1 MLNDTK
7 TLIENLIRSNF
18 DIIDEFRFLDNDH
31 DPKLF
36 FEWCK
41 KWNSYTFSHNQRI
54 IIFNIDVDYYCEG
67 QTIGNNTYNF
77 FACCAYFQLPTE
89 FFLYFTV
96 GAVTEIFDVCKLF
109 NLMLPTVLSTI
120 GIQPTIY
127 PTDTKETKFDSN
139 LIQKPFV
146 CLNKTK
152 RTHRVVLLSHLKEH
166 GLLDKGFVSYQF
178 SSDLNK
184 KAEKDRDTITKS
196 IVSDNEIPIIL
207 RTTIPINRINDFL
220 SLTPYHLEIFNKHQ
234 YFFSTQTKLADI
246 NSYQSNGDHQLKFD
260 WHHQPNIL
268 KFALVYVVTETVF
281 NYPYPWISEKT
292 IKGFLAKRPMIIVS
306 SPGTVKKLKELGFM
320 TFESL
325 WDEKYDSIV
334 NNNDRMSK
342 IVNLI
347 IQISEMST
355 KELHKL
361 AEKAQ
366 EIVEF
371 NFNHYRNVKN
381 INKQLAELQRI
392 II

>member
-1 MLNDTK
+1 
-7 TLIENLIRSNF
+7 
-18 DIIDEFRFLDNDH
+18 
-31 DPKLF
+31 
-36 FEWCK
+36 
-41 KWNSYTFSHNQRI
+41 
-54 IIFNIDVDYYCEG
+54 
-67 QTIGNNTYNF
+67 
-77 FACCAYFQLPTE
+77 
-89 FFLYFTV
+89 
-96 GAVTEIFDVCKLF
+96 
-109 NLMLPTVLSTI
+109 
-120 GIQPTIY
+120 
-127 PTDTKETKFDSN
+127 
-139 LIQKPFV
+139 
-146 CLNKTK
+146 
-152 RTHRVVLLSHLKEH
+152 
-166 GLLDKGFVSYQF
+166 
-178 SSDLNK
+178 
-184 KAEKDRDTITKS
+184 
-196 IVSDNEIPIIL
+196 
-207 RTTIPINRINDFL
+207 
-220 SLTPYHLEIFNKHQ
+220 
-234 YFFSTQTKLADI
+234 
-246 NSYQSNGDHQLKFD
+246 
-260 WHHQPNIL
+260 
-268 KFALVYVVTETVF
+268 LVYVVTETVF